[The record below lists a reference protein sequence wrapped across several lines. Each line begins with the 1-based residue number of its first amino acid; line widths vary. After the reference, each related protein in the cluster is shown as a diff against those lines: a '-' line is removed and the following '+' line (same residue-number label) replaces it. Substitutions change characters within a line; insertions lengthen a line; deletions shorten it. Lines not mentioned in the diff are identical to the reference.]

1 MFLQGFKPYRVC
13 PDCHARY
20 TTDPGTRKR
29 VLVIVVFALFTLALS
44 TAGFL
49 IGYPWGILAFLAG
62 TGLLVYVGYVLSNMT
77 YVEYRD

>member
-1 MFLQGFKPYRVC
+1 M
-13 PDCHARY
+13 
-20 TTDPGTRKR
+20 
-29 VLVIVVFALFTLALS
+29 LVIVVFALFILALS